1 MSSIYRSAR
10 GRDIITSWCADR
22 LRAWPVPQERITVEA
37 GGSPTHITAAGPE
50 GAPVV
55 FVPGT
60 NFCAAASLPLASA
73 LVDAGHRVLLPDVPG
88 QPGLSSGERGP
99 AAGRMSWYGA
109 WLSEVIEQTAT
120 GPVTVMGHSF
130 GAAIALSCTSSR
142 IERMILVSPGG
153 ITRLSVPPRLLAASA
168 AWFLRPT
175 AASSRRLLRAMHAPG
190 RQPREELVEWM
201 TLVARHSRSS
211 GAPAMAEPSQN
222 TYPRQVVLG
231 THDVFLPVD
240 RLRRAVRARLGVELD
255 VMAEAGHLLVEE
267 HPQRLAAWAG
277 HDRPRP
283 SRGSAG
289 STDRDRT

>member
-1 MSSIYRSAR
+1 M
-10 GRDIITSWCADR
+10 
-22 LRAWPVPQERITVEA
+22 A
-37 GGSPTHITAAGPE
+37 GGSRTHVTTAGPE
-50 GAPVV
+50 GTPVV

-73 LVDAGHRVLLPDVPG
+73 LVDAGHRVLLPDIPG

-99 AAGRMSWYGA
+99 AAGRMSWYGT

-130 GAAIALSCTSSR
+130 GAAIALSSTSSR

-153 ITRLSVPPRLLAASA
+153 LTRLSVPPRLLAASA

-175 AASSRRLLRAMHAPG
+175 AASSRGLLRAMHVPG

-211 GAPAMAEPSQN
+211 GAPAMAEPSRS
-222 TYPRQVVLG
+222 TYPRQVVSG
-231 THDVFLPVD
+231 AHDVFLPAD
-240 RLRRAVRARLGVELD
+240 RLRRAVRTRLGLKLD

-267 HPQRLAAWAG
+267 HPHHLAALAG

-283 SRGSAG
+283 PGDSSG
-289 STDRDRT
+289 STNRDRT